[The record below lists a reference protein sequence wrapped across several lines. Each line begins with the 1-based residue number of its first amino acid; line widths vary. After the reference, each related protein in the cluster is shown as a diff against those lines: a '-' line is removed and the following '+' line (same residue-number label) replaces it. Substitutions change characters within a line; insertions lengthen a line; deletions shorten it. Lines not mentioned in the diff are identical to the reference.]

1 MTLNIHE
8 LFDAAPPA
16 DFALAAAKGGA
27 TPIGVN
33 YRAAEKAV
41 DLINNS
47 GNIHGQWRLQFGTLL
62 QAAGAFDFTLEV
74 DIEVLASS
82 TGEIHTGFHLR
93 SGNGD
98 ELWQLVHYKPSN
110 GVALYGVNYSNPA
123 GAWNNGNEPISNY
136 TYRPMVIGGRYRM
149 KAVRLGTGKKIS
161 FYIND
166 ELAFDYLGIADTTK
180 VMPAI
185 FVYNT
190 NVRIH
195 SLKFESSYSDPQL
208 VPIKLPTLLAANEE
222 TKEKYW
228 PQPVSFVGIPPVF
241 SGKSAEFPSQKMSLF
256 SKGRD
261 FFIVR
266 DGVQTEQG
274 FIESTVTISGVGVR
288 RRVLCY
294 LQDGEL
300 VGETFSRESDGL
312 YRFDHLWLNRRYMLV
327 AQDDPA
333 FGPADYNAVAAD
345 FQMPKPYPPGGGAI
359 TSPFAAFQRK

>member
-1 MTLNIHE
+1 
-8 LFDAAPPA
+8 
-16 DFALAAAKGGA
+16 
-27 TPIGVN
+27 
-33 YRAAEKAV
+33 
-41 DLINNS
+41 
-47 GNIHGQWRLQFGTLL
+47 
-62 QAAGAFDFTLEV
+62 
-74 DIEVLASS
+74 
-82 TGEIHTGFHLR
+82 
-93 SGNGD
+93 
-98 ELWQLVHYKPSN
+98 
-110 GVALYGVNYSNPA
+110 
-123 GAWNNGNEPISNY
+123 
-136 TYRPMVIGGRYRM
+136 M
-149 KAVRLGTGKKIS
+149 KAVRLGTGQKIS

-195 SLKFESSYSDPQL
+195 SLKFDSSYSDPQL

-241 SGKSAEFPSQKMSLF
+241 SGKSAAFPSQKMSLF

-345 FQMPKPYPPGGGAI
+345 FQIPKPYPPGGGAI